1 MSLQANC
8 FKCGKVFLKT
18 SMKSKQKICREC
30 QVQRADG
37 EQTES
42 TNRRVVNALEEMNK
56 KEILKLLQT
65 MQTKQDELQ
74 TKVDELTGMIH
85 DLPSVNVD
93 DLIANKTFDS
103 RIKKLVRVG
112 LNTRLGPIR
121 DNIRQVRALQEDH
134 TYWKEMVR
142 HNMEEIQQEE

>member
-1 MSLQANC
+1 M
-8 FKCGKVFLKT
+8 
-18 SMKSKQKICREC
+18 
-30 QVQRADG
+30 QRADG

-103 RIKKLVRVG
+103 RIKKLVREG
-112 LNTRLGPIR
+112 LNTRLAPMR
-121 DNIRQVRALQEDH
+121 TNIKQVRSLQEDH

-142 HNMEEIQQEE
+142 HNMEEIQREE